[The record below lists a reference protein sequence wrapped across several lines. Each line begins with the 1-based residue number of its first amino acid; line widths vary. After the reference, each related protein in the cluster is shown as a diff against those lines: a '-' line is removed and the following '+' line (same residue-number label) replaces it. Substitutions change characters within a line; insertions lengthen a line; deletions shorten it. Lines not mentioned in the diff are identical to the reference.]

1 MTDWQ
6 SQFVRFGVAGAIGFF
21 VDAGVLYAA
30 LGLGAGPHLGRVISF
45 LCAAF
50 VTWRINRRYTFTAD
64 TGRSAW
70 REWIEYLLAM
80 SAGGAVNYVAY
91 AIALHFLHDGAYRPG
106 TAVAIGSLAGMC
118 VNFAAAKFWAF
129 RT

>member
-6 SQFVRFGVAGAIGFF
+6 SQFIRFGVAGAIGFL

-30 LGLGAGPHLGRVISF
+30 LALDAGPHVGRVVSF
-45 LCAAF
+45 LSAAF
-50 VTWRINRRYTFTAD
+50 VTWRINRRLTFTAD

-80 SAGGAVNYVAY
+80 SAGGAVNYLAY
-91 AIALHFLHDGAYRPG
+91 AIALRLLHDGAYRPG
-106 TAVAIGSLAGMC
+106 AAVAIGSLAGMC
-118 VNFAAAKFWAF
+118 VNFTAAKFWAF
-129 RT
+129 RN